1 MYKTIIAL
9 VVIISHGVMDTVSSA
24 KIFAQK
30 PAQNLSRFHY
40 SQIHMGVRVDITL
53 YAESEEQAINAAK
66 SAFVRFDELDAIMS
80 DYRVDSEL
88 NKFCSSGYKN
98 FIELSPDLFTV
109 LNFAQTLAAE
119 TNGAFDITCGSLI
132 KLWREAQNKNSLPT
146 KEQIKTAKKTAG
158 YQNLILDGNSKSAKL
173 KTPNILLDLGG
184 IAKGY
189 ACEQAI
195 QELKKHNIKSAMI
208 QAGGDIVV
216 SNPPP
221 KEKGWKVSIFGSNS
235 QHLILDNCAI
245 STSGD
250 AEQFVEING
259 KRYSHILDPRTGIG
273 LTSRIQVTVIS
284 QNGMISDA
292 LATTLCIMGEQDSN
306 LLLTKYDAKAIF
318 TQMEKE
324 KK

>member
-1 MYKTIIAL
+1 MMNTE
-9 VVIISHGVMDTVSSA
+9 SSA

-53 YAESEEQAINAAK
+53 YAESEQQAINAAK
-66 SAFVRFDELDAIMS
+66 SAFARFDELDATMS
-80 DYRVDSEL
+80 DYRADSEL
-88 NKFCSSGYKN
+88 KKFCLSGYDN
-98 FIELSPDLFTV
+98 FIKLSEDLFTV
-109 LNFAQTLAAE
+109 LNFSQTLAME
-119 TNGAFDITCGSLI
+119 TNGAFDITCGNLV
-132 KLWREAQNKNSLPT
+132 KLWREARNKNSLPNE
-146 KEQIKTAKKTAG
+146 KQIKIGKTTSG
-158 YQNLILDGNSKSAKL
+158 YQNLILDDKSKSAKL
-173 KTPNILLDLGG
+173 KLRNMQIDLGG

-189 ACEQAI
+189 ACEQAMR
-195 QELKKHNIKSAMI
+195 ELKKNNIKSAMI

-221 KEKGWKVSIFGSNS
+221 NEKGWKISIFESNS
-235 QHLILDNCAI
+235 QPLVLDNCAI

-250 AEQFVEING
+250 AEQYIEING
-259 KRYSHILDPRTGIG
+259 KRYSHILDPRTGLG

-292 LATTLCIMGEQDSN
+292 LATALCIMGEQDSN
-306 LLLTKYDAKAIF
+306 LLLSKYNAKAIF

-324 KK
+324 KKQ

>member
-1 MYKTIIAL
+1 
-9 VVIISHGVMDTVSSA
+9 MDIVSSA

-53 YAESEEQAINAAK
+53 YAESEEQANSAAK
-66 SAFVRFDELDAIMS
+66 AAFKRFDELDAIMS

-88 NKFCSSGYKN
+88 NKFCLSGYKN
-98 FIELSPDLFTV
+98 FIKLSEDLFTV
-109 LNFAQTLAAE
+109 LNFSQALAKE
-119 TNGAFDITCGSLI
+119 TNGAFDVTCGSLVV
-132 KLWREAQNKNSLPT
+132 LWREAKNTNSLPT
-146 KEQIKTAKKTAG
+146 QEQINIAKQASG
-158 YQNLILDGNSKSAKL
+158 YQNLILDSKSKSAKL
-173 KTPNILLDLGG
+173 NKNIQLDLGG

-189 ACEQAI
+189 ACEQAM
-195 QELKKHNIKSAMI
+195 QELKKNNIKSAMI

-221 KEKGWKVSIFGSNS
+221 KEKGWKISIFGSNS
-235 QHLILDNCAI
+235 QPLILNNCAI

-259 KRYSHILDPRTGIG
+259 KRYSHILDPRTGLG

-284 QNGMISDA
+284 QSGMVSDA
-292 LATTLCIMGEQDSN
+292 LATALCIMGKQGSKQ
-306 LLLTKYDAKAIF
+306 LLSKYDAKAIF

-324 KK
+324 KKQ

>member
-1 MYKTIIAL
+1 MNTE
-9 VVIISHGVMDTVSSA
+9 SSE
-24 KIFAQK
+24 KVFTQK
-30 PAQNLSRFHY
+30 PAQSLSRFHY

-53 YAESEEQAINAAK
+53 YAESEQQASNAAK

-88 NKFCSSGYKN
+88 NRFCSSGYNN
-98 FIELSPDLFTV
+98 FVKLSEDLFAV
-109 LNFAQTLAAE
+109 LTFAQSLATE
-119 TNGAFDITCGSLI
+119 TNGAFDITCGSLV
-132 KLWREAQNKNSLPT
+132 KLWREARSKNSLPNE
-146 KEQIKTAKKTAG
+146 EQIKKAKNTSG
-158 YQNLILDGNSKSAKL
+158 YQNLILDEKSKSAKL
-173 KTPNILLDLGG
+173 KLPNIQIDLGG

-189 ACEQAI
+189 ACEQAM
-195 QELKKHNIKSAMI
+195 QELKKNNIKSAMI

-216 SNPPP
+216 STPPP
-221 KEKGWKVSIFGSNS
+221 NEKGWKISIFGSNS
-235 QHLILDNCAI
+235 QPLVLDNCAI

-250 AEQFVEING
+250 AEQHIEING
-259 KRYSHILDPRTGIG
+259 KRYSHILDPRTGLG

-292 LATTLCIMGEQDSN
+292 LATALCIIGEQESKQ
-306 LLLTKYDAKAIF
+306 LLSKYNAKAIF